1 MTMTKAMIAISST
14 ANIDDIEQLIS
25 NNVILMITTYIDT
38 DKS

>member
-25 NNVILMITTYIDT
+25 NNVILMITYIDT